1 MNILKRNENG
11 ITLVALGVML
21 VILLILAGVATS
33 NMDEMNGIVSQAED
47 TKKYVELK
55 NEVNQSE
62 ERNINSEA
70 ISFIIK

>member
-33 NMDEMNGIVSQAED
+33 NMDEMNGVVSQTED
-47 TKKYVELK
+47 TKNFVESK
-55 NEVNQSE
+55 NETNQSE
-62 ERNINSEA
+62 ERILNSEA
-70 ISFIIK
+70 ISYIIK